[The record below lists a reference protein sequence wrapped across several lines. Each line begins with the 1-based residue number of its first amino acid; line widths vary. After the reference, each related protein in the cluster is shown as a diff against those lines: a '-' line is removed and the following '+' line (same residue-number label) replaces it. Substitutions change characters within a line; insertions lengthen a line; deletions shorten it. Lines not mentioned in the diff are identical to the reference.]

1 MTVQDIL
8 AALAISADEE
18 TAGKIV
24 AYHGR
29 IMEMNAH
36 INLTGIKDT
45 EESLVKNVYDSLTAY
60 DPAYFPEGGRV
71 LDLGTGAGFPGAVLA
86 ALRQDMQFVLMD
98 SIQKKL
104 RCVETAAEEAALRER
119 RGRLPR
125 HERPRRGRRARR
137 GGKDPRADAY
147 GSGGEKNAPP
157 PHWGRTDDPRPQEA
171 RPRAEDLPPESGHGG
186 KISDPVSGEI
196 KKQAAGR
203 ILAARGCSCYNTGVE
218 KARANISYRIKKGQ
232 AATCP
237 FFLFIFCRRKQGD
250 CLRHIRSARDVLAAR
265 GRS

>member
-1 MTVQDIL
+1 MSQERGIPVTVQDIL

-18 TAGKIV
+18 TAGKIA

-86 ALRQDMQFVLMD
+86 ALRPDMQFVLMD

-104 RCVETAAEEAALRER
+104 RCVETAAEEAGIKNVKCLHMRAEEGGRRKKLRETFDVVTAR
-119 RGRLPR
+119 AVKSLPVVA
-125 HERPRRGRRARR
+125 EWALPFVKE
-137 GGKDPRADAY
+137 GGVFLAMKGPGAEEELA
-147 GSGGEKNAPP
+147 A
-157 PHWGRTDDPRPQEA
+157 A
-171 RPRAEDLPPESGHGG
+171 RPLLALMHTELESKKECTLPT
-186 KISDPVSGEI
+186 GET
-196 KKQAAGR
+196 R
-203 ILAARGCSCYNTGVE
+203 CIL
-218 KARANISYRIKKGQ
+218 
-232 AATCP
+232 
-237 FFLFIFCRRKQGD
+237 
-250 CLRHIRSARDVLAAR
+250 CLRKHGPAPKTFPRKVGMAEKSPIL
-265 GRS
+265 

>member
-18 TAGKIV
+18 TAGKIA

-71 LDLGTGAGFPGAVLA
+71 LDLGTGFPGAVLA
-86 ALRQDMQFVLMD
+86 ALRPDMQFVLMD

-104 RCVETAAEEAALRER
+104 RCVETAAEEAGIKNVKCLHMRAEEGGRRKKLRETFDVVTAR
-119 RGRLPR
+119 AVKSLPVVA
-125 HERPRRGRRARR
+125 EWALPFVKE
-137 GGKDPRADAY
+137 GGVFLAMKGPGAEEELAAA
-147 GSGGEKNAPP
+147 EK
-157 PHWGRTDDPRPQEA
+157 
-171 RPRAEDLPPESGHGG
+171 
-186 KISDPVSGEI
+186 
-196 KKQAAGR
+196 
-203 ILAARGCSCYNTGVE
+203 ILALMHTEAEEKKTLRLSTGEERTILVLRKRGPAPKTFPRKVGMAE
-218 KARANISYRIKKGQ
+218 KSPI
-232 AATCP
+232 
-237 FFLFIFCRRKQGD
+237 L
-250 CLRHIRSARDVLAAR
+250 
-265 GRS
+265 